1 MRDCDLI
8 NVFADFI
15 RYGKRRAERTIT
27 GYRSDLEQFVD
38 FLISESLTGQGKYA
52 AHFSE
57 KNQQP
62 HKTDQS
68 SVLPNVD
75 SDKVQVFM
83 EYLRNKNYSR
93 ASIRRK
99 LATLICFYNFLYSRH
114 SLDFNPIVG
123 VEAPRI
129 EKHKPNVLT
138 EEQIHRLL
146 HLPDII
152 NWLGARD
159 RITLELLCNTGIRVS
174 ELVNLNIDDVDF
186 DKQSLR
192 ITSGS
197 GKQRQL
203 KLPLTTIETISHY
216 LQLIQKQIGFHE
228 KSGRTALFI
237 NKFGK
242 RLDARSADR
251 RIEKCILQAGLDK
264 SITPFDLRHSFAQ
277 KLISHGVS
285 DTQLCQLLGF
295 ESVCAARSYVESLKS
310 KNSQMQNAF

>member
-8 NVFADFI
+8 NAFADFI

-27 GYRSDLEQFVD
+27 NYRSDLEQFVD
-38 FLISESLTGQGKYA
+38 FLISEGFTAQGKYA
-52 AHFSE
+52 AYFPE
-57 KNQQP
+57 ENQQP
-62 HKTDQS
+62 YKTDQS

-75 SDKVQVFM
+75 SDKVRAFIK
-83 EYLRNKNYSR
+83 YLRNKNYSQ

-99 LATLICFYNFLYSRH
+99 LATLICFYNFLYSHYR
-114 SLDFNPIVG
+114 LDFNPTVG

-129 EKHKPNVLT
+129 KKHKPDVLT

-146 HLPDII
+146 HLPDIV

-159 RITLELLCNTGIRVS
+159 RIMLELLCNTGIRVS
-174 ELVNLNIDDVDF
+174 ELVNLDIDDVDF
-186 DKQSLR
+186 DKQSLQ

-203 KLPLTTIETISHY
+203 KLPLTTIETIRHY
-216 LQLIQKQIGFHE
+216 LQLIRKQTGFHE

-242 RLDARSADR
+242 RLDTRSADR
-251 RIEKCILQAGLDK
+251 RIEKYILQAGFDK

-295 ESVCAARSYVESLKS
+295 ESVCATRSYAELLKS
-310 KNSQMQNAF
+310 ESSQLQNAF

>member
-27 GYRSDLEQFVD
+27 SYRSDLEQFVD
-38 FLISESLTGQGKYA
+38 FLISESLTGQGEHA
-52 AHFSE
+52 AYFSE
-57 KNQQP
+57 KIQQP

-75 SDKVQVFM
+75 SDKVRAFM
-83 EYLRNKNYSR
+83 KYLRNKNYSQ
-93 ASIRRK
+93 ASTRRK
-99 LATLICFYNFLYSRH
+99 LATLICFYNFLCSHHR
-114 SLDFNPIVG
+114 LDFNPIVG
-123 VEAPRI
+123 VEVPRV
-129 EKHKPNVLT
+129 EKRKPGILT
-138 EEQIHRLL
+138 EEQIHKLP

-159 RITLELLCNTGIRVS
+159 KAMLELLCNTGIRVS
-174 ELVNLNIDDVDF
+174 ELVNLDIDDVDF

-192 ITSGS
+192 VTSGS

-203 KLPLTTIETISHY
+203 NLPLTAIETIRHY
-216 LQLIQKQIGFHE
+216 LQLVQKQIGSQE
-228 KSGRTALFI
+228 KSDRTALFI

-242 RLDARSADR
+242 RLDTRSADR
-251 RIEKCILQAGLDK
+251 RIEKYILQAGFDK
-264 SITPFDLRHSFAQ
+264 SVTPFDLRHSFAQ
-277 KLISHGVS
+277 KLISNGAS

-295 ESVCAARSYVESLKS
+295 ESVCTARSYAELLKS
-310 KNSQMQNAF
+310 ENSQLQNAF